1 MIATSSEFATT
12 SSEAADFPCLPS
24 EVILLSAKHCRLLP
38 KVRGTVFQPIDAKR
52 ATWDLR
58 QLSEWANE
66 FPGCRWALVTGAE
79 SGVIVLEIDARCD
92 LTAIQA
98 LSEFDNT
105 ETLCALAGSKSL
117 AFLNYPEGMR
127 ARRRGKVVLAP
138 GLAVRADGDQVVLP
152 TYAKGSWPDLGT
164 PIIDAPEW
172 LRICAFE
179 TDEAEALPPRLPPR
193 MEIVGGTRWRGARLG
208 TYE

>member
-1 MIATSSEFATT
+1 MVATFATT
-12 SSEAADFPCLPS
+12 SSESADFPCLAS
-24 EVILLSAKHCRLLP
+24 EVILLAAKHCRLLP
-38 KVRGTVFQPIDAKR
+38 KVGGTVSQPIDAKR

-58 QLSEWANE
+58 QLTEWENE

-98 LSEFDNT
+98 LSEFDST
-105 ETLCALAGSKSL
+105 ETLCAREGGKSL
-117 AFLNYPEGMR
+117 AFLHYPEGMR

-152 TYAKGSWPDLGT
+152 SYASGSWPDLGT
-164 PIIDAPEW
+164 PIIEAPEW

-179 TDEAEALPPRLPPR
+179 TDEEEALPPRLPAR
-193 MEIVGGTRWRGARLG
+193 MEIVGGTRWRGTRLG